1 MLPAT
6 IYNRLNGPT
15 NRHSQ
20 NKGRISGEE
29 VLSFEVTYIAI
40 EQDHHLILDQLAPFN
55 LPNLALYNCRRN
67 DRQRGNHS
75 TRGDRLDV

>member
-1 MLPAT
+1 
-6 IYNRLNGPT
+6 
-15 NRHSQ
+15 
-20 NKGRISGEE
+20 
-29 VLSFEVTYIAI
+29 LSFELTYIAI

-67 DRQRGNHS
+67 DQQRENHS